1 MMVSTSYA
9 VVICAHTAR
18 RWDDLRAAVDSVS
31 IQTLRPTEVI
41 VVVDHNPELLE
52 RAQRQFDGLKIV
64 PNRRTQGLSGAR
76 NTGVLEASSDV
87 VAFLDDDAVA
97 RPDWLERFDR
107 HYAHR
112 RFGGGKVLGVGGSA
126 VAAWDGGRPSW
137 FPREFEWVVGC
148 SHRGLPTRVASV
160 RNPIGCNMSFW
171 RSVLLDAGGF
181 DERFGRTGSGTSGCE
196 ETELCIRARARTA
209 DGVFLYDP
217 SARVSHRVRE
227 ERATVKYFVSRCL
240 GEGAS
245 KAEVAQLRGGKS
257 LATESSYVLRV
268 LPLGMAQA
276 LTSRHRDG
284 VRRAAMIPLGLGATV
299 AGYARGRI
307 RRHSHHEDPR
317 LVAPLE
323 DARSHGSGRPD
334 GNGSRRFVRSS
345 SPFTTRPGQ
354 SPIHP

>member
-1 MMVSTSYA
+1 MESPSYA
-9 VVICAHTAR
+9 VVICAHTER
-18 RWDDLRAAVDSVS
+18 RWDDLAAAVDSVS
-31 IQTLRPTEVI
+31 VQTLRPAEVI
-41 VVVDHNPELLE
+41 VVVDHNPELLS
-52 RAQRQFDGLKIV
+52 RAERQFDGLKIV
-64 PNRRTQGLSGAR
+64 PNRRSRGLSGAR
-76 NTGVLEASSDV
+76 NTGVLEATSEV

-107 HYAHR
+107 HYARR
-112 RFGGGKVLGVGGSA
+112 RFGGSTILGVGGSA

-137 FPREFEWVVGC
+137 FPREFDWVVGC
-148 SHRGLPTRVASV
+148 SHRGSPTRVASV

-171 RSVLLDAGGF
+171 RSVLVESGGF
-181 DERFGRTGSGTSGCE
+181 DERLGRTGSGTSGCE
-196 ETELCIRARARTA
+196 ETELCIRARARNA
-209 DGVFLYDP
+209 GGVFLYEP
-217 SARVSHRVRE
+217 SARVRHRVRDD
-227 ERATVKYFVSRCL
+227 RATVRYFVSRCL

-276 LTSRHRDG
+276 IASRHRDG
-284 VRRAAMIPLGLGATV
+284 LRRAAMIPVGLGATV

-307 RRHSHHEDPR
+307 RRPSHHEDPR

-323 DARSHGSGRPD
+323 EAHPRMSEAGG
-334 GNGSRRFVRSS
+334 GNGSRRFVRRS

-354 SPIHP
+354 SAIHP